1 MPNIEIERKFLIVGD
16 FKADAYA
23 HQRVTQGY
31 MAGNSEGR
39 TVRIRIKGDKGFITI
54 KGASNDSGLSRFEWE
69 KEISVEEADQ
79 LLKLCD
85 PGVIDKVRYLIKA
98 GNHTYEVDE
107 FQGENAGLVMAEIE
121 LNSENEQFEK
131 PVWLGKEV
139 TGDIRYYNSQLVKN
153 PYKNWKSE

>member
-1 MPNIEIERKFLIVGD
+1 MPNIEIERKFLIAGD

-98 GNHTYEVDE
+98 GHHTYEVDE

-153 PYKNWKSE
+153 PYKNWKPE